1 MFFRKYAPD
10 LHSIGYQVIP
20 VRGKRPAI
28 SEWESIGI
36 TADTVSHWASNG
48 QAECSVGIRT
58 GQGDVAIYGFDCD
71 IYDGA
76 VAKAVRTAFWERFGE
91 APLRI
96 GQKPKSLSVYRGES
110 GFAKINSPTW
120 VDPEGR
126 EHKVELLGNGQ
137 QFVAYGT
144 HPGTGRPYE
153 WIGDDLLSTES
164 FDVPYIDLVEV
175 AQWINSELPK
185 LIPADWKIKGGWSGA
200 TASITAGGDMDI
212 IDMIKPRLDITDA
225 ELEEYVS
232 CIDPECDY
240 DTWAIVM
247 FGIHHQTG
255 GSDEG
260 FDIFNRQSKRS
271 SKYDANVTRYKWSKI
286 KTDLRARTIT
296 AASIIKL
303 AKETAEWATRKVAKS
318 KEALSEWEQRI
329 CDCNDPD
336 ELERICSNV
345 VTDGGLSISGR
356 VRIEGALINR
366 FKALNVPMTKTTLKD
381 IFKEAKKAGAATW
394 VSRVGGS
401 PAPWSDAY
409 VWCQSDDCF
418 IHIETQQLVSVQ
430 SFNARHGR
438 DVKGIWMTP
447 DGIQMSASHV
457 ALQEVQIP
465 VVMRRMYL
473 PSADQKFACDGI
485 DYLNMY
491 RPSSVPDASDA
502 SIWTTDDKAAVDL
515 VESHIRMLCGKSSDY
530 VIWWMAHN
538 VQLPGIKIRHA
549 PLIKGI
555 EGDGKSLIGNIM
567 EQGLGKENVR
577 VISPRVLLTDFN
589 GWAEGQCVGIFEEIR
604 IPGHNRHDAANAI
617 KPNITNDS
625 IPVHRK
631 GKDEYNVP
639 NTCNYIA
646 FTNYSDALPLTETD
660 RRWHIIFSPF
670 SCPKELLEKV
680 GADYFDRLFKAIR
693 EHAAAIRGWLLSQD
707 ISGFDANGRAPDSDA
722 KRSMIA
728 SARSD
733 VDELIMDIIDAGHP
747 GVTPTVI
754 STKHL
759 ATAILMTES
768 DVELKTSNYKTH
780 LSKLG
785 FTKVEKGI
793 KWRGE
798 FVRTW
803 VKGSNLLNDNHA
815 IRDEL
820 DKSLVEKID
829 QKTDGDY
836 EIPF

>member
-1 MFFRKYAPD
+1 MNFRKYAPD
-10 LHSIGYQVIP
+10 LHAIGYQVIP

-28 SEWESIGI
+28 EEWQSIEI
-36 TADTVSHWASNG
+36 TTERVNHWASNG

-58 GQGDVAIYGFDCD
+58 GQGDCAIYAFDCD
-71 IYDGA
+71 IYNGT

-96 GQKPKSLSVYRGES
+96 GQMPKSLSVYRGES
-110 GFAKINSPTW
+110 GFAKINSPVW
-120 VDPEGR
+120 VDPEGK
-126 EHKVELLGNGQ
+126 EHKVELLGDGQ
-137 QFVAYGT
+137 QFVAYGI
-144 HPGTGRPYE
+144 HQGTGKPYE
-153 WIGDDLLSTES
+153 WKGADLLSMES
-164 FDVPYIDLVEV
+164 FEVPHIDLVEV
-175 AQWINSELPK
+175 AQWINTELPK
-185 LIPADWKIKGGWSGA
+185 LIPADWKIKGGWGGA
-200 TASITAGGDMDI
+200 AASVTNVGEMDI
-212 IDMIKPRLDITDA
+212 LDMIKPRADITDA

-240 DTWAIVM
+240 DLWATVM
-247 FGIHHQTG
+247 FAIHHQTG

-260 FDIFNRQSKRS
+260 FAIFDRQSQRS
-271 SKYDANVTRYKWSKI
+271 SKYNAAVTKYKWSKI
-286 KTDLRARTIT
+286 KTDVRARTIT
-296 AASIIKL
+296 AATLIKL
-303 AKETAEWATRKVAKS
+303 AKQTEGWAQLKIAKS
-318 KEALSEWEQRI
+318 KESLTDWEQKI
-329 CDCNDPD
+329 SDCDDAD
-336 ELERICSNV
+336 ALERICGEVAADSA
-345 VTDGGLSISGR
+345 LSVSAK

-366 FKALNVPMTKTTLKD
+366 FKALNVPMTKTALKD
-381 IFKEAKKAGAATW
+381 IFKAAKQAGAATW
-394 VSRVGGS
+394 ISRSGGQS
-401 PAPWSDAY
+401 APWSDAY
-409 VWCQSDDCF
+409 VWCQADDCF
-418 IHIETQQLVSVQ
+418 VHVETQQLVSVQ

-438 DVKGIWMTP
+438 DVKGVWLTP

-473 PSADQKFACDGI
+473 PAAESRFSCDGI

-491 RPSSVPDASDA
+491 RPHSVPEAIDRAA
-502 SIWTTDDKAAVDL
+502 WTDEDFTAVDL
-515 VESHIRMLCGKSSDY
+515 LESHIRMLCGESADY
-530 VIWWMAHN
+530 VIHWMAHN
-538 VQLPGIKIRHA
+538 VQRPGVKIRHA

-555 EGDGKSLIGNIM
+555 EGDGKSLIGNAM
-567 EQGLGKENVR
+567 EQVMGKENVR

-670 SCPKELLEKV
+670 SCPKELLDKV

-693 EHAAAIRGWLLSQD
+693 EHAAALRGWLLSVD
-707 ISGFDANGRAPDSDA
+707 ISAFDANGRAPDSDA

-728 SARSD
+728 SARSEI
-733 VDELIMDIIDAGHP
+733 DELIMDIIEAGHP

-768 DVELKTSNYKTH
+768 DVEMKTSNYKTH
-780 LSKLG
+780 LTKLG
-785 FTKVEKGI
+785 FTKVEKQI

-798 FVRTW
+798 VVRVW
-803 VKGSNLLNDNHA
+803 VKGNNFLTDKVS
-815 IRDEL
+815 IREAL
-820 DKSLVEKID
+820 DQSLVGKID
-829 QKTDGDY
+829 QKTENDD